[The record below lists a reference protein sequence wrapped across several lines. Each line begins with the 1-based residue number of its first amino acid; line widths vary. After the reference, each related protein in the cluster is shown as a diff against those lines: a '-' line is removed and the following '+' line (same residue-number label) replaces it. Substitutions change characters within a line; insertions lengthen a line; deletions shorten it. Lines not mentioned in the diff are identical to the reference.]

1 MDTED
6 ARRLLGSMWT
16 IRAFE
21 ERLAELVA
29 SKQLPGLVHLSIGQ
43 EATATGTCATLRAD
57 DYVYTGHR
65 PDGPFIARGA
75 DLNRLMAELAGR
87 ATGYCHG
94 KAGSMHLV
102 DVEHGLLSAT
112 GIVGGNLPLG
122 IGSAVVCQE
131 RGAGQVVVV
140 FFGDGAS
147 NAGYFHESLNLASL
161 WRLPLIFVCENN
173 GYAEFT
179 PLSAH
184 TNIERLAVHAEKYG
198 IPTATLDGQDVLVV
212 RAAVQNAVDRARA
225 GGGPTFLECLTYRLS
240 GHYVGDP
247 QRYREAA
254 ELAEWQERDPITRF
268 RRHLAAAGL
277 LAPPPPSSLRAAPA
291 NPGGEPVAGEARLPP
306 ALGGGGGP
314 LSGGGGGPWAVDEA
328 ALERDARE
336 RVEAAVRYAL
346 DGPWPNPDEVATEVY
361 A

>member
-1 MDTED
+1 VGGRLD
-6 ARRLLGSMWT
+6 ADEARALLGTMWT
-16 IRAFE
+16 IRVFE

-29 SKQLPGLVHLSIGQ
+29 HKTLAGLVHVGIGQ
-43 EATATGTCATLRAD
+43 EATAAGACAALRDD

-75 DLNRLMAELAGR
+75 DLGRMMAELAGR
-87 ATGYCHG
+87 ETGYCHG
-94 KAGSMHLV
+94 KGGHMHLV
-102 DVEHGLLSAT
+102 AAERGLLSAT

-122 IGSAVVCQE
+122 LGSALVCQE

-147 NAGYFHESLNLASL
+147 NAGHFHESLNIAAL
-161 WRLPLIFVCENN
+161 WRLPIVFVCENN

-184 TNIERLAVHAEKYG
+184 TVVERLTVHADRYG
-198 IPTATLDGQDVLVV
+198 IPSATLDGNDVLAV
-212 RAAVQNAVDRARA
+212 RAAATEAVARARV
-225 GGGPTFLECLTYRLS
+225 GEGPTFLECLTYRLS

-254 ELAEWQERDPITRF
+254 ELEEWRERDPIARF
-268 RRHLAAAGL
+268 QRVLADAGL
-277 LAPPPPSSLRAAPA
+277 TT
-291 NPGGEPVAGEARLPP
+291 
-306 ALGGGGGP
+306 
-314 LSGGGGGPWAVDEA
+314 AVDAA
-328 ALERDARE
+328 ALERAARE
-336 RVEAAVRYAL
+336 RVEAAVRFGL
-346 DGPWPNPDEVATEVY
+346 ESPWPAPEEVRTEVF

>member
-1 MDTED
+1 MDISE
-6 ARRLLGSMWT
+6 ARRLLGTMWT

-43 EATATGTCATLRAD
+43 EATATGTCAALRAD

-65 PDGPFIARGA
+65 PDGPFVARGA
-75 DLNRLMAELAGR
+75 DLNRMMAELAGR

-102 DVEHGLLSAT
+102 APERGLLSAT

-122 IGSAVVCQE
+122 LGSALVCQE
-131 RGAGQVVVV
+131 RGAGQVVAV

-147 NAGYFHESLNLASL
+147 NAGHFHESLNIAAL
-161 WRLPLIFVCENN
+161 WRLPIVFVCENN

-184 TNIERLAVHAEKYG
+184 TVVERLTVHAERYG
-198 IPTATLDGQDVLVV
+198 IPTATPDGQDVL
-212 RAAVQNAVDRARA
+212 AVQGAVQRAVDRARA
-225 GGGPTFLECLTYRLS
+225 GEGPSFLECLTYRLS

-254 ELAEWQERDPITRF
+254 ELAEWRERDPIAPF
-268 RRHLAAAGL
+268 RPYLGAQGL
-277 LAPPPPSSLRAAPA
+277 LPAP
-291 NPGGEPVAGEARLPP
+291 
-306 ALGGGGGP
+306 
-314 LSGGGGGPWAVDEA
+314 
-328 ALERDARE
+328 
-336 RVEAAVRYAL
+336 
-346 DGPWPNPDEVATEVY
+346 
-361 A
+361 

>member
-1 MDTED
+1 MDVTE
-6 ARRLLGSMWT
+6 ARRLLTTMWT

-29 SKQLPGLVHLSIGQ
+29 SKQFGGLIHVGIGQ
-43 EATATGTCATLRAD
+43 EATAAGVGAVLRDD
-57 DYVYTGHR
+57 DYIYTSHR

-75 DLNRLMAELAGR
+75 DLGRMMAELAGR
-87 ATGYCHG
+87 VTGYCRG
-94 KAGSMHLV
+94 KGGHMHLV
-102 DVEHGLLSAT
+102 AVERGLLSAT
-112 GIVGGNLPLG
+112 GIVGGNMPLG
-122 IGSAVVCQE
+122 LGSALVCQE
-131 RGAGQVVVV
+131 RGAGQVVAI

-147 NAGYFHESLNLASL
+147 NAGYFHESLNIASL

-184 TNIERLAVHAEKYG
+184 TNIERLTVHAEKYG
-198 IPTATLDGQDVLVV
+198 IPTVTLDGNDVLAM
-212 RAAVQNAVDRARA
+212 REAAAVAVERARS

-254 ELAEWQERDPITRF
+254 DLAEWQERDPIARFTRY
-268 RRHLAAAGL
+268 LAAEGL
-277 LAPPPPSSLRAAPA
+277 LA
-291 NPGGEPVAGEARLPP
+291 GEPPQPSNPEGSEAPPAPQSWGERDGVDTAAIEREAR
-306 ALGGGGGP
+306 AH
-314 LSGGGGGPWAVDEA
+314 
-328 ALERDARE
+328 
-336 RVEAAVRYAL
+336 VEDAVRFAL
-346 DGPWPNPDEVATEVY
+346 ASPWPEPTEVATQVL

>member
-1 MDTED
+1 MDAHE
-6 ARRLLGSMWT
+6 AERLLATMWT

-29 SKQLPGLVHLSIGQ
+29 GKQLAGLVHVGIGQ
-43 EATATGTCATLRAD
+43 EGTAAGVAAALRDD

-75 DLNRLMAELAGR
+75 DLGRMMAELAGR
-87 ATGYCHG
+87 VTGYCRG
-94 KAGSMHLV
+94 KSGSMHLV
-102 DVEHGLLSAT
+102 AVERGLLSAT

-122 IGSAVVCQE
+122 LGSALVCQE
-131 RGAGQVVVV
+131 RGQGQVVAV

-147 NAGYFHESLNLASL
+147 NAGYFHESLNIASL
-161 WRLPLIFVCENN
+161 WRLPIVFVCENN

-184 TNIERLAVHAEKYG
+184 TVIERLTVHAEKYG
-198 IPTATLDGQDVLVV
+198 IPTATLDGQDVLAV
-212 RAAVQNAVDRARA
+212 RTAATEAVERARA

-254 ELAEWQERDPITRF
+254 ELAEWQERDPI
-268 RRHLAAAGL
+268 RRLLGQLAAEGL
-277 LAPPPPSSLRAAPA
+277 DGAVDAAA
-291 NPGGEPVAGEARLPP
+291 VEREAR
-306 ALGGGGGP
+306 A
-314 LSGGGGGPWAVDEA
+314 
-328 ALERDARE
+328 
-336 RVEAAVRYAL
+336 RVEDAVRFAL
-346 DGPWPNPDEVATEVY
+346 ASPWPDAGEVATQVL

>member
-1 MDTED
+1 MDADE
-6 ARRLLGSMWT
+6 ARGLLATMWT

-29 SKQLPGLVHLSIGQ
+29 AKQLPGLVHLSIGQ
-43 EATATGTCATLRAD
+43 EATAAGTCAALRDD
-57 DYVYTGHR
+57 DYIYTGHR

-75 DLNRLMAELAGR
+75 DLGRMMAELAGR
-87 ATGYCHG
+87 ASGYCHG
-94 KAGSMHLV
+94 KSGSMHLV
-102 DVEHGLLSAT
+102 AREHGLLSAT

-131 RGAGQVVVV
+131 RGQGQVVAV

-184 TNIERLAVHAEKYG
+184 TVIDRLAVHAEKYG
-198 IPTATLDGQDVLVV
+198 IPTATLDGQDVLTV
-212 RAAVQNAVDRARA
+212 RGSVQAAVDRARA

-240 GHYVGDP
+240 GHYVGDS

-254 ELAEWQERDPITRF
+254 ELAEWQERDPIARF
-268 RRHLAAAGL
+268 GRYLAAEGL
-277 LAPPPPSSLRAAPA
+277 D
-291 NPGGEPVAGEARLPP
+291 G
-306 ALGGGGGP
+306 
-314 LSGGGGGPWAVDEA
+314 AVDA
-328 ALERDARE
+328 AMLEHDARE
-336 RVEAAVRYAL
+336 RVEAAVRFAL
-346 DGPWPNPDEVATEVY
+346 DSAWPDPAEVAMEVY

>member
-1 MDTED
+1 MMDADE
-6 ARRLLGSMWT
+6 ARRLLGTMWT

-29 SKQLPGLVHLSIGQ
+29 SKEVGGLVHVGIGQ
-43 EATATGTCATLRAD
+43 EATATGVSAALRDD

-75 DLNRLMAELAGR
+75 DLARMMAELAGR
-87 ATGYCHG
+87 VTGYCRG
-94 KAGSMHLV
+94 KGGSMHLV
-102 DVEHGLLSAT
+102 AVERGLLSAT

-122 IGSAVVCQE
+122 LGSALVCQE
-131 RGAGQVVVV
+131 RGAGQVVAV

-147 NAGYFHESLNLASL
+147 NAGYFHESLNIAAL
-161 WRLPLIFVCENN
+161 WRLPIVFVCENN

-184 TNIERLAVHAEKYG
+184 TVVERLTVHAERYG
-198 IPTATLDGQDVLVV
+198 IPTATLDGNDVLAV
-212 RAAVQNAVDRARA
+212 REAAAPAVARARA
-225 GGGPTFLECLTYRLS
+225 GEGPTFLECLTYRLS

-254 ELAEWQERDPITRF
+254 ELEEWQERDPIARF
-268 RRHLAAAGL
+268 GRYLAAEGL
-277 LAPPPPSSLRAAPA
+277 AA
-291 NPGGEPVAGEARLPP
+291 
-306 ALGGGGGP
+306 
-314 LSGGGGGPWAVDEA
+314 SVDAA
-328 ALERDARE
+328 ALERDARA
-336 RVEAAVRYAL
+336 RVDEATRFAL
-346 DGPWPNPDEVATEVY
+346 DSPWPDAAEVRAQVL

>member
-1 MDTED
+1 MDTAE
-6 ARRLLGSMWT
+6 AERLLATMWT
-16 IRAFE
+16 IRVFE

-29 SKQLPGLVHLSIGQ
+29 GKQLGGLVHVGIGQ
-43 EATATGTCATLRAD
+43 EATATGVAVALRDD

-75 DLNRLMAELAGR
+75 DLGRMMAELAGR
-87 ATGYCHG
+87 VTGYCRG
-94 KAGSMHLV
+94 KSGSMHLV
-102 DVEHGLLSAT
+102 AVERGLLSAT

-122 IGSAVVCQE
+122 LGSALVCQE
-131 RGAGQVVVV
+131 RGRGQVVAV

-147 NAGYFHESLNLASL
+147 NAGYFHESLNIASL
-161 WRLPLIFVCENN
+161 WRLPIVFVCENN

-184 TNIERLAVHAEKYG
+184 TVIERLTVHADKYG
-198 IPTATLDGQDVLVV
+198 IPTATLDGQDVLAV
-212 RAAVQNAVDRARA
+212 RAAATEAVERARA

-254 ELAEWQERDPITRF
+254 ELAEWQERDPI
-268 RRHLAAAGL
+268 RRLMGHLAAEGLDGAVDAAGVE
-277 LAPPPPSSLRAAPA
+277 R
-291 NPGGEPVAGEARLPP
+291 EAR
-306 ALGGGGGP
+306 A
-314 LSGGGGGPWAVDEA
+314 
-328 ALERDARE
+328 
-336 RVEAAVRYAL
+336 RVEDAVRFAL
-346 DGPWPNPDEVATEVY
+346 ASPWPEAGEVATQVL

>member
-1 MDTED
+1 MDIAE
-6 ARRLLGSMWT
+6 ARGLLGTMWT

-43 EATATGTCATLRAD
+43 EATATGTCAALRAD
-57 DYVYTGHR
+57 DYIYTGHR

-75 DLNRLMAELAGR
+75 DLNRMMAELAGR

-102 DVEHGLLSAT
+102 DVEHGLLTAT

-122 IGSAVVCQE
+122 LGSALVCQE
-131 RGAGQVVVV
+131 RGAEQVVVV

-147 NAGYFHESLNLASL
+147 NAGYFHESLNIASL

-184 TNIERLAVHAEKYG
+184 TVIERLAVHAEKYG

-212 RAAVQNAVDRARA
+212 RAAVQQAVDRARA
-225 GGGPTFLECLTYRLS
+225 GEGPSFLECLTYRLS

-254 ELAEWQERDPITRF
+254 ELAEWRERDPIARF
-268 RRHLAAAGL
+268 RRYLLGEGLIAAGT
-277 LAPPPPSSLRAAPA
+277 APDSAR
-291 NPGGEPVAGEARLPP
+291 AGEQIE
-306 ALGGGGGP
+306 
-314 LSGGGGGPWAVDEA
+314 EA
-328 ALERDARE
+328 ALEREARE

-346 DGPWPNPDEVATEVY
+346 DSPWPSPEEVATEVY

>member
-1 MDTED
+1 MDIAE
-6 ARRLLGSMWT
+6 ARALLATMWT

-43 EATATGTCATLRAD
+43 EATATGTCAALRAD
-57 DYVYTGHR
+57 DYIYTGHR

-75 DLNRLMAELAGR
+75 DLNRMMAELAGR
-87 ATGYCHG
+87 ATGHCHG

-102 DVEHGLLSAT
+102 DLEHGLLTAT

-161 WRLPLIFVCENN
+161 WKLPLIFVCENN

-184 TNIERLAVHAEKYG
+184 TVIERLAVHAEKYG
-198 IPTATLDGQDVLVV
+198 IPTATLDGQDILVV
-212 RAAVQNAVDRARA
+212 RHAVQGAVDRARA
-225 GGGPTFLECLTYRLS
+225 GGGSSFLECLTYRLS

-254 ELAEWQERDPITRF
+254 ELQEWQERDPIARF
-268 RRHLAAAGL
+268 RRHLAAQGL
-277 LAPPPPSSLRAAPA
+277 LAPSNAADSHA
-291 NPGGEPVAGEARLPP
+291 DR
-306 ALGGGGGP
+306 
-314 LSGGGGGPWAVDEA
+314 VDDA
-328 ALERDARE
+328 ALEREARA
-336 RVEAAVRYAL
+336 RVEVAVRYAL
-346 DGPWPNPDEVATEVY
+346 DSPWPSRDEVATEVY

>member
-1 MDTED
+1 MEAEE
-6 ARRLLGSMWT
+6 ARALLGTMWT

-29 SKQLPGLVHLSIGQ
+29 GKQLPGLVHLGIGQ
-43 EATATGTCATLRAD
+43 EATATGVCAALGDD
-57 DYVYTGHR
+57 DYIYTSHR

-87 ATGYCHG
+87 ATGYCCG

-102 DVEHGLLSAT
+102 AVERGLLSAT

-122 IGSAVVCQE
+122 LGSALVCQE
-131 RGAGQVVVV
+131 RGAGQVVAV

-161 WRLPLIFVCENN
+161 WRLPIVFVCENN

-184 TNIERLAVHAEKYG
+184 TVVDRLTVHADRYG
-198 IPTATLDGQDVLVV
+198 IPTATVDGNDLLAM
-212 RAAVQNAVDRARA
+212 RAAVAEAVARARA
-225 GGGPTFLECLTYRLS
+225 GDGATFLECLTYRLS

-254 ELAEWQERDPITRF
+254 ELAEWQERDPIAKFGRY
-268 RRHLAAAGL
+268 LEAEGL
-277 LAPPPPSSLRAAPA
+277 LASPDPSNAGGDSGGRVDAAAVERAARA
-291 NPGGEPVAGEARLPP
+291 
-306 ALGGGGGP
+306 
-314 LSGGGGGPWAVDEA
+314 
-328 ALERDARE
+328 
-336 RVEAAVRYAL
+336 RVEEAVRFAL
-346 DGPWPNPDEVATEVY
+346 DSPWPDAAETATQVY

>member
-1 MDTED
+1 MDVSE
-6 ARRLLGSMWT
+6 ARGLLATMWT
-16 IRAFE
+16 IRVFE

-43 EATATGTCATLRAD
+43 EATATGACAALRAD
-57 DYVYTGHR
+57 DYIYTGHR

-75 DLNRLMAELAGR
+75 DLNRMMA
-87 ATGYCHG
+87 GYCHG

-122 IGSAVVCQE
+122 LGSALVCQE

-161 WRLPLIFVCENN
+161 WRLPLVFVCENN

-184 TNIERLAVHAEKYG
+184 TVIERLAVHAEKYG

-212 RAAVQNAVDRARA
+212 RNAVQAAVDRARA
-225 GGGPTFLECLTYRLS
+225 GGGPSFLECLTYRLS

-247 QRYREAA
+247 QRYRQAA
-254 ELAEWQERDPITRF
+254 ELAEWQERDPIARF
-268 RRHLAAAGL
+268 RRHLIAEGL
-277 LAPPPPSSLRAAPA
+277 MAPFGAPA
-291 NPGGEPVAGEARLPP
+291 ADRPSH
-306 ALGGGGGP
+306 AL
-314 LSGGGGGPWAVDEA
+314 DEA
-328 ALERDARE
+328 ALEREARE

-346 DGPWPNPDEVATEVY
+346 ASPWPGPDEVATEVY

>member
-1 MDTED
+1 
-6 ARRLLGSMWT
+6 MWT
-16 IRAFE
+16 IRVFE

-29 SKQLPGLVHLSIGQ
+29 HKTLAGLVHVGIGQ
-43 EATATGTCATLRAD
+43 EATAAGACAALRDD

-75 DLNRLMAELAGR
+75 DLGRMMAELAGR
-87 ATGYCHG
+87 VTGYCRG
-94 KAGSMHLV
+94 KGGSMHLV
-102 DVEHGLLSAT
+102 ARERGLLSAT

-122 IGSAVVCQE
+122 IGSALVCQE
-131 RGAGQVVVV
+131 RGAGQVVAV

-184 TNIERLAVHAEKYG
+184 TVIERLAVHAEKYG
-198 IPTATLDGQDVLVV
+198 IPTTTLDGQDVLAV
-212 RAAVQNAVDRARA
+212 RAAVQEAVDHARG

-254 ELAEWQERDPITRF
+254 ELAEWQERDPIARF
-268 RRHLAAAGL
+268 RRHLAGVGL
-277 LAPPPPSSLRAAPA
+277 LGPAAPSA
-291 NPGGEPVAGEARLPP
+291 GGEAAPGSHAGAD
-306 ALGGGGGP
+306 G
-314 LSGGGGGPWAVDEA
+314 
-328 ALERDARE
+328 E
-336 RVEAAVRYAL
+336 RVGAAVRFAL
-346 DGPWPNPDEVATEVY
+346 DSPWPSPDEVATEVY